1 MLPSKAQI
9 LKEYQTCHEERSL
22 GSYMLS
28 SLKDAGQPN
37 LVLPAWCTQENNI
50 ADHQAQAETER
61 LLLEHFFTKQRI
73 PYHQFQ
79 QLLQQG
85 REAIP
90 LRLEEMNE
98 LSFIAERA
106 ESWRERAQK

>member
-1 MLPSKAQI
+1 MLESGVVD
-9 LKEYQTCHEERSL
+9 R
-22 GSYMLS
+22 
-28 SLKDAGQPN
+28 
-37 LVLPAWCTQENNI
+37 
-50 ADHQAQAETER
+50 QAQAETEK

-79 QLLQQG
+79 ELLEQG
-85 REAIP
+85 RDAIP

-106 ESWRERAQK
+106 ESWRVRAQKVIETGCKTHDLWLNFLKINGLSNRQKRMSERDMIAI